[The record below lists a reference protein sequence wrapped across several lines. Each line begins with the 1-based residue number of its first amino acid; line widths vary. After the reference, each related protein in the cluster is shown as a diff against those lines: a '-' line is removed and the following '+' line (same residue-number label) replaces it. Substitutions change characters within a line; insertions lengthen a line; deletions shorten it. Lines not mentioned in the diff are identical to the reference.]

1 MLVIDAFF
9 LSYLVV
15 MTSLI
20 QNSAYVP
27 LCLIRYNRVSNYM
40 IVLDTLQLHVH

>member
-1 MLVIDAFF
+1 MLGMEAFF
-9 LSYLVV
+9 LSYLLV

-20 QNSAYVP
+20 QNPAYVP

-40 IVLDTLQLHVH
+40 IVPDTLQLHVH